1 MTTGEKIAFHRKK
14 IGMTQQQFA
23 DSLGVSR
30 QAVSR
35 WEGDLAF
42 PETETLLKMSDLFG
56 CTVDYLLRYNGD
68 ERPDDGAKQADSG
81 AQTEDGE
88 ERVSGYEN
96 NAQQPTQAPQPER
109 GRFVMD
115 FNKLHFEYKSKTT
128 VFGVPLVHINIGIFA
143 VAKGIIAIGPVSVGL
158 LSIGVFG
165 IGLLALSCFAL
176 GGLALGAMAMGLLS
190 FGGVSIGLIAMGGV
204 AIGLYSFGGCSI
216 GLFAVG
222 GYANGRLVAA
232 GGYAVG
238 DIAFGETTA
247 IGYKISVTPENY
259 EELRDSAFKQI
270 DELSPFWNGFKSMIK
285 HFADMF
291 MRQGH

>member
-42 PETETLLKMSDLFG
+42 PETETLLKMSDMFG
-56 CTVDYLLRYNGD
+56 TTVDYLLRYN
-68 ERPDDGAKQADSG
+68 DDGVKQADS
-81 AQTEDGE
+81 AEQEEPAEQLDG
-88 ERVSGYEN
+88 GEN
-96 NAQQPTQAPQPER
+96 NNTPQPER
-109 GRFVMD
+109 GKFIVD
-115 FNKLHFEYKSKTT
+115 FNKLHFEYKSKATL
-128 VFGVPLVHINIGIFA
+128 FGVPLVHVNIGIFT
-143 VAKGIIAIGPVSVGL
+143 VAKGIIAIGPVSIGL

-165 IGLLALSCFAL
+165 IGLLVLSCFAL
-176 GGLALGAMAMGLLS
+176 GGLALGAIAMGLLS

-259 EELRDSAFKQI
+259 GELRDSAFKQI
-270 DELSPFWNGFKSMIK
+270 DALPSFWNGFKSMIK
-285 HFADMF
+285 HFADLF
-291 MRQGH
+291 MRG